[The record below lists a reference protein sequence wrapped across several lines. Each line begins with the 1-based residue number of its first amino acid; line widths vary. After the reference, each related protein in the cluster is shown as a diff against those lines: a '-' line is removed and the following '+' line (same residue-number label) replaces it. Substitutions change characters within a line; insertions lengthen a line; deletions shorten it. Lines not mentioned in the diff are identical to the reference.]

1 MILEW
6 FMSSIQSLEKLTNA
20 FRSLPGV
27 GYKTAQRYAYSVL
40 NMDENDVQ
48 SFAQSLIEAKQKIK
62 FCKECGNFSETEIC
76 ESCAKNSAE
85 TICVVAEPKDV
96 IAMEKLKNFNGVFHV
111 LHGCINPLEH
121 KTPNDIHIKELV
133 ARVQKY
139 KTKEVIMAT
148 NPDVPGDT
156 TAYYI
161 AELLKPFGI
170 NVTRIAQGVSMGTD
184 LEYADEV
191 TLNRAMEL
199 RNKL

>member
-1 MILEW
+1 
-6 FMSSIQSLEKLTNA
+6 MSYIESLDKLTNA

-27 GYKTAQRYAYSVL
+27 GYKTAQRYAYSIL
-40 NMDENDVQ
+40 NMEEDDVKA
-48 SFAQSLIEAKQKIK
+48 FADSMVTAKQKIR
-62 FCKECGNFSETEIC
+62 FCKECGNFSESDIC
-76 ESCAKNSAE
+76 ESCLKNNAE
-85 TICVVAEPKDV
+85 IICVVAEPKDV
-96 IAMEKLKNFNGVFHV
+96 VALEKLKNFNGAFHV

-121 KTPNDIHIKELV
+121 KTPNDIRIKELV

-161 AELLKPFGI
+161 AELLKPFGVK
-170 NVTRIAQGVSMGTD
+170 VTRIAQGVSMGTD

-191 TLNRAMEL
+191 TLNRAREL
-199 RNKL
+199 RNNL

>member
-1 MILEW
+1 
-6 FMSSIQSLEKLTNA
+6 MSSIQSLEKLTNA

-76 ESCAKNSAE
+76 ETCAKNNAE

-96 IAMEKLKNFNGVFHV
+96 VAMEKLKNFNGVFHV

-121 KTPNDIHIKELV
+121 KTPNDIRIKELV
-133 ARVQKY
+133 ARVQKN

>member
-1 MILEW
+1 MAYID
-6 FMSSIQSLEKLTNA
+6 SLDKLVSA

-27 GYKTAQRYAYSVL
+27 GYKTAQRYAYGIL
-40 NMDENDVQ
+40 NMEKEDVQ
-48 SFAQSLIEAKQKIK
+48 AFAESLINAKEKIN
-62 FCKECGNFSETEIC
+62 FCKECGNFSENEIC
-76 ESCAKNSAE
+76 ETCLKANAE

-96 IAMEKLKNFNGVFHV
+96 VAMEKLKNFNGVFHV

-121 KTPNDIHIKELV
+121 KSPDDIRIKELV
-133 ARVQKY
+133 ARVQKN

-148 NPDVPGDT
+148 NPDVAGDT

-161 AELLKPFGI
+161 AEILKPFGVK
-170 NVTRIAQGVSMGTD
+170 VTRLAQGVAMGTD

-199 RNKL
+199 RNSL

>member
-1 MILEW
+1 
-6 FMSSIQSLEKLTNA
+6 MSYIESLDKLTNA

-27 GYKTAQRYAYSVL
+27 GYKTAQRYAYSIL
-40 NMDENDVQ
+40 NMEEDDVKA
-48 SFAQSLIEAKQKIK
+48 FADSMVTAKQKIR
-62 FCKECGNFSETEIC
+62 FCKECGNFSESDVC
-76 ESCAKNSAE
+76 ESCLKNNAE

-96 IAMEKLKNFNGVFHV
+96 VALEKLKNFNGAFHV

-121 KTPNDIHIKELV
+121 KTPNDIRIKELV
-133 ARVQKY
+133 ARVQKH

-161 AELLKPFGI
+161 AELLKPFGVK
-170 NVTRIAQGVSMGTD
+170 VTRIAQGVSMGTD

-199 RNKL
+199 RNNL

>member
-1 MILEW
+1 MN
-6 FMSSIQSLEKLTNA
+6 SLESLDKLISA

-27 GYKTAQRYAYSVL
+27 GYKTAQRYAYGVL
-40 NMDENDVQ
+40 NMKMEDVQ
-48 SFAQSLIEAKQKIK
+48 NFSQSLMLAKQKIH
-62 FCKECGNFSETEIC
+62 FCKECGNFSESEIC
-76 ESCAKNSAE
+76 EHCIKTTGE
-85 TICVVAEPKDV
+85 IICVVAEPKDV
-96 IAMEKLKNFNGVFHV
+96 AVMQKLKNFNGAFHV

-121 KTPNDIHIKELV
+121 KSQNDIRIKELV

-139 KTKEVIMAT
+139 HTKEVVMAT

-161 AELLKPFGI
+161 AELLKPFGVK
-170 NVTRIAQGVSMGTD
+170 VTRIAQGVSMGTD

-199 RNKL
+199 RNNL